1 MKKFSIIAGMTLL
14 SVGLSTS
21 SCSIIKKKRSNRGA
35 VAAAPPKDDKT
46 KAFEN
51 LIKDATPSEGLFDM
65 YLRKDGKL
73 IMVLSEANFGPLY
86 GLSNRVS
93 ETSNTQDYVAG
104 QMIDRP
110 IAIRLSKDEHSVYIH
125 SVQTS
130 SLVAD
135 QDPIKPAFE
144 RNFADPI
151 IRGFKI
157 GGIKGDKI
165 AIDVT
170 ALFAGND
177 ALLSP
182 IKKETPMS
190 KMFGGGRGIKA
201 AFNASGSS
209 ISSVKAFPKNV
220 EIKSRLSY
228 DMTEGKQSYTVGLH
242 RSIYELPKEPMMPR
256 LGDKRIGFFS
266 SGKELFTSSH
276 DRLKDFVYIHRW
288 RVEPR
293 EEDRAK
299 YEAGELVTPAKPI
312 TFYVD
317 TAFPP
322 KWRSTI
328 REGIEDWN
336 KAFEHAGFKDAIRA
350 IDYPANDPSFD
361 PDDMRYSCFK
371 YAASPIPNAMGPSY
385 VDPRSGEILTAD
397 VIWYHNVV
405 SLVHDWR
412 FAQTS
417 AVDPRVRKLTF
428 DDEVMRESL
437 RYVASHEIGHT
448 LGLMHNMGAS
458 YSFPIDSLRSPS
470 FTQKYGTTPSIMDY
484 ARNNYVAQPGDYER
498 GVRMIPPLIG
508 VYDAYAIAWG
518 YRLIAGAQKPEDE
531 LQTLNKWIEEKANNP
546 MFTYGPQQ
554 VFATVDPT
562 DQTEDLGND
571 HIQASDLGISNL
583 KITLTNLE
591 QWSYQRGEE
600 YKEIRPLYQS
610 LVSQYN
616 RYIGHVLPY
625 IGGIDYREVR
635 QGDELAPKNYISKA
649 EQQRALRWLMGQA
662 RSVGQWLYPRELTDR
677 IGYNRGRA
685 MRSVAMITNALY
697 DPTVL
702 ARIHEAGELDAKRYY
717 TLPTYMEDLYKELF
731 RSTLKREKL
740 SPEDKVMQTAA
751 IEALAFGSGLK
762 AKSSAANRLSLGEND
777 LTEGNEMPACHACWQ
792 HQDTQLNEYTIRF
805 NFGLPTLPSAI
816 TAPMMLS
823 YLKRI
828 RSLYAGAG
836 GTAEDKAFYAYQ
848 TLQIDKLLKP

>member
-1 MKKFSIIAGMTLL
+1 MKKISTAAGIAILSI
-14 SVGLSTS
+14 GLSTT
-21 SCSIIKKKRSNRGA
+21 SCSIIKKKKPDNGSIA
-35 VAAAPPKDDKT
+35 KATPKDDKA
-46 KAFEN
+46 KAFEG
-51 LIKDATPSEGLFDM
+51 LIKDASTSEGLFSM

-73 IMVLSEANFGPLY
+73 IMVLSEENFGPLY
-86 GLSNRVS
+86 GLSNRVA
-93 ETSNTQDYVAG
+93 ETSNTRDYVAG

-110 IAIRLSKDEHSVYIH
+110 IAIRFSRDENNIYIH
-125 SVQTS
+125 EVQTS
-130 SLVAD
+130 SLVGD
-135 QDPIKPAFE
+135 QDPIRPAFE

-151 IRGFKI
+151 IKGFRI
-157 GGIKGDKI
+157 GGVKDGKI

-182 IKKETPMS
+182 IKRETPMS
-190 KMFGGGRGIKA
+190 KMFGGSRSIKA
-201 AFNASGSS
+201 TFNASGSS
-209 ISSVKAFPKNV
+209 ISSVKAFPKNI

-242 RSIYELPKEPMMPR
+242 RSIYELPKEQMRPR

-266 SGKELFTSSH
+266 SGKELFTSEH
-276 DRLKDFVYIHRW
+276 DRLKNFVYIHRW
-288 RVEPR
+288 RVEPK

-299 YEAGELVTPAKPI
+299 YEAGELVVPAKPI
-312 TFYVD
+312 IFYVD

-328 REGIEDWN
+328 RQGIEDWN
-336 KAFEHAGFKDAIRA
+336 KAFEHAGFKDAIKA
-350 IDYPANDPSFD
+350 IDYPANDPNFD

-458 YSFPIDSLRSPS
+458 YSFSVDSLRSPS
-470 FTQKYGTTPSIMDY
+470 FTRQYGTTPSIMDY

-498 GVRMIPPLIG
+498 GVRMVPPLIG
-508 VYDAYAIAWG
+508 VYDAYAIRWG
-518 YRLIAGAQKPEDE
+518 YRLIPEAKTPEDE
-531 LQTLNKWIEEKANNP
+531 AKTLNKWIEEKAHDP

-571 HIQASDLGISNL
+571 HIQASNLGISNL
-583 KITLTNLE
+583 KLSLEHLE
-591 QWSYQRGEE
+591 QWSYQQGED
-600 YKEIRPLYQS
+600 YREIRSLYQA
-610 LVSQYN
+610 LLGQYN

-625 IGGIDYREVR
+625 IGGIDYREIR
-635 QGDELAPKNYISKA
+635 QGDRLNPKNYIGKA
-649 EQQRALRWLMGQA
+649 EQQRALHWLVEQA
-662 RSVGQWLYPRELTDR
+662 RSVGQWLYPRELTDK
-677 IGYNRGRA
+677 IGYDRGRA
-685 MRSVAMITNALY
+685 IRSISMITNALY
-697 DPTVL
+697 DPTTL
-702 ARIHEAGELDAKRYY
+702 ARIHEAGSIDAKRYY
-717 TLPTYMEDLYKELF
+717 TLSSYMEDVYKEIF
-731 RSTLKREKL
+731 RNTLQKDKL
-740 SPEDKVMQTAA
+740 SAEDKMMQTTA
-751 IEALAFGSGLK
+751 IEALALGSGIKTK
-762 AKSSAANRLSLGEND
+762 ASPTNRLALELDESLEEAQP
-777 LTEGNEMPACHACWQ
+777 LACHSCWQ
-792 HQDTQLNEYTIRF
+792 HQDNLLDGYVIRF
-805 NFGLPTLPSAI
+805 NFGMPTLPSAL

-828 RSLYAGAG
+828 RTLYANAG
-836 GTAEDKAFYAYQ
+836 GSAEDKAFYAYQ
-848 TLQIDKLLKP
+848 IHQIDKLLKP